1 MLFRSIKFVSLSGG
15 STISIW
21 PVPMR
26 EVLNVSF
33 QSITNTKG
41 TLQILD
47 TKGII
52 LLNINYTFLKGNNVF
67 VLNNLSGLTK
77 GNYILKIISAEEKS
91 ICKQFT
97 KL

>member
-1 MLFRSIKFVSLSGG
+1 MFEEG
-15 STISIW
+15 SISIW
-21 PVPMR
+21 PVP
-26 EVLNVSF
+26 VNDFINISF

-47 TKGII
+47 TKGTI
-52 LLNINYTFLKGNNVF
+52 LFNKNYTFLKGNNSF
-67 VLNNLSGLTK
+67 VLNNLSGLTM

-91 ICKQFT
+91 ASKQFT